1 MRGVLGPRPFNIT
14 HKEITMERVK
24 AFLRQHEDIIIAFL
38 ELRSKI
44 ETKELKV
51 TRTFIK
57 DLPLNCS
64 KYEYTVT
71 FDEELYLNS
80 VSLAFEVISKTVTYN
95 DPLTIFAPPKKKQE
109 GLITNLTLVKDGVRH
124 NPLLK
129 DKSST
134 FESFFSK
141 NLNNITVELIGTFE
155 SLLTSEVKRE
165 LDRMNTKINR
175 NSMYGSHVKS

>member
-1 MRGVLGPRPFNIT
+1 
-14 HKEITMERVK
+14 MERVK
-24 AFLRQHEDIIIAFL
+24 AFLRQSEDLIITFL
-38 ELRSKI
+38 ELRSKTEI
-44 ETKELKV
+44 KELKV
-51 TRTFIK
+51 IRTHVK

-64 KYEYTVT
+64 KYEYAVT
-71 FDEELYLNS
+71 FDEEIYLNS
-80 VSLAFEVISKTVTYN
+80 VSLVFEAISKTVIYN
-95 DPLTIFAPPKKKQE
+95 DPLTMFAPPKKKQE
-109 GLITNLTLVKDGVRH
+109 GLITNLTVVKDGVRH